1 MSVTID
7 PNNPSR
13 GHGDPPL
20 PTDHPS
26 FATVYN
32 DTRRPSHPFLL
43 PPLAPDEIGRLG
55 SYRILRLLGQGGMG
69 YVFQAEDISL
79 RRPVALKVM
88 RPELDQDDDGGERFL
103 REARL
108 MASIKHDHL
117 VTVYQVGREG
127 RVPYLAMELLQGES
141 LDHWMKQS
149 RTVSVADVLRLSREI
164 VSGLAVIHGHGLI
177 HRDVKPANIWL
188 ETPGGRVK
196 ILDFG
201 LARIATDEA
210 RLTQFGMVLGTPAF
224 MAPEQA
230 RGETVDARARPV
242 QPRLHPVRA
251 GERRAPLR
259 GADHDGR
266 TDRAGRERPSTAPG
280 TPFFLAAGA
289 VQPDYAAAGE
299 GPARRP
305 ESAQAVQA
313 RLKKIEARLAARPAP
328 AAASATAPGAAAP
341 IQGPHPP
348 EKGPAAAAPL
358 ADDDAGDRPAGPRRV
373 DPRFGPARPGRL
385 RPAEPGCVP
394 APVFVP
400 GAAVGRFR
408 DRLDADRRP
417 KPDLGA
423 ASAARRAAPAARCA
437 APAVCRRPG
446 PK

>member
-230 RGETVDARARPV
+230 RGETVDARADLFSLGCILYELASGVRPFEAPTTMAALTALAV
-242 QPRLHPVRA
+242 KDPQPLQ
-251 GERRAPLR
+251 ELR
-259 GADHDGR
+259 SSLP
-266 TDRAGRERPSTAPG
+266 RELSSLIMQLLEKDPHVGPS
-280 TPFFLAAGA
+280 
-289 VQPDYAAAGE
+289 
-299 GPARRP
+299 R
-305 ESAQAVQA
+305 
-313 RLKKIEARLAARPAP
+313 
-328 AAASATAPGAAAP
+328 
-341 IQGPHPP
+341 
-348 EKGPAAAAPL
+348 
-358 ADDDAGDRPAGPRRV
+358 PRRS
-373 DPRFGPARPGRL
+373 RL
-385 RPAEPGCVP
+385 V
-394 APVFVP
+394 
-400 GAAVGRFR
+400 
-408 DRLDADRRP
+408 
-417 KPDLGA
+417 
-423 ASAARRAAPAARCA
+423 
-437 APAVCRRPG
+437 
-446 PK
+446 